1 MYFITVSEM
10 LGTNGRKIAQEV
22 AKTLNYVY
30 YGEEKLL
37 EAAGEMGFLP
47 DVQQMDEKAPHLFE
61 KLFSEKPKIH
71 LDRLQSV
78 IFEVAKKGDA
88 IFFGKGSQLLLRS
101 FDCALHVLVTGSKE
115 KRVQRVMEE
124 HQVGREVAEKII
136 ERSDNDK
143 RGFLRF
149 AFDED
154 WLNPQLYDLVL
165 NTDKLAVASAAKMII
180 DAAKSD
186 EIKACGLDSVKSL
199 GILSL
204 TRKVESSFLEAGVV
218 SPHIFFNVE
227 DVDSIRLYGI
237 VSSQDEKKTVEKVI
251 SGIKDIKRV
260 ANDVTVFRGSM
271 GGE

>member
-10 LGTNGRKIAQEV
+10 LGTKGEKIAQEV
-22 AKTLNYVY
+22 AKTSNYVY
-30 YGEEKLL
+30 YGEEGLL
-37 EAAGEMGFLP
+37 KAAGEMGFLP
-47 DVQQMDEKAPHLFE
+47 DVQQMDEKAPNLFD

-78 IFEVAKKGDA
+78 IFEVAQKGDA

-101 FDCALHVLVTGSKE
+101 FDCALHVLVTGSKG
-115 KRVQRVMEE
+115 KRIQRVTEDYK
-124 HQVGREVAEKII
+124 VGREVAEKII

-154 WLNPQLYDLVL
+154 WLNPLLYDLVL
-165 NTDKLAVASAAKMII
+165 NTDKLSVASAAKMII
-180 DAAKSD
+180 EAAKSD
-186 EIKACGLDSVKSL
+186 EIKACGIDSVKSL

-204 TRKVESSFLEAGVV
+204 GRKVESAFLEAGIV

-237 VSSQDEKKTVEKVI
+237 VSSQEEKKTVEKVI
-251 SGIKDIKRV
+251 SRIKNIKKV

-271 GGE
+271 AGQ

>member
-10 LGTNGRKIAQEV
+10 VGTNGQKIAQEV

-30 YGEEKLL
+30 YGEAGLL
-37 EAAGEMGFLP
+37 KAAGEMGFLS

-61 KLFSEKPKIH
+61 KFFSEKPKIH

-88 IFFGKGSQLLLRS
+88 IFFGRGSQLLLRS

-115 KRVQRVMEE
+115 KRIQRVMED
-124 HQVGREVAEKII
+124 HQVGREVAERII

-154 WLNPQLYDLVL
+154 WLNPQLYDLVI
-165 NTDKLAVASAAKMII
+165 NSDKLSVASAAKMII
-180 DAAKSD
+180 DGAKSD
-186 EIKACGLDSVKSL
+186 EIKACGIDSVKSL
-199 GILSL
+199 GVLSL
-204 TRKVESSFLEAGVV
+204 TRRVESSFLEAGIV

-237 VSSQDEKKTVEKVI
+237 VTSEEEKKSVEKVI
-251 SGIKDIKRV
+251 KGIKDIKKV